1 MNYYEIL
8 GIPKTATEDEI
19 KKAYRT
25 LAKQY
30 HPDRN
35 PGDKDAEE
43 KFKRVQ
49 EAYDT
54 LSDASKRRDYD
65 YMGQGTDE
73 LEDNFS
79 YFGGR
84 SPFDS
89 YDEYFQNIFGNRP
102 TEGEHGDHIIIQ
114 VKTDLEG
121 VLKGSKLDIEFSR
134 KELCEDCGG
143 RGGVLDTCRQCNG
156 TGWYVIRGKNAAVK
170 RSCPNCGGGG
180 KSVTN
185 ECKDC
190 NGTGFGGSVTD
201 RLVSV
206 IPPGVVTGKQ
216 FVFKGRGNPG
226 RNGGRPGNVFVV
238 VTVAEHELFK
248 RQDWNLHCEVP
259 VTYTQLVLGDEIEI
273 PTLDHK
279 KLGFRIPP
287 GTQSGTKFR
296 LQKQGL
302 PKRIIHDEDVKPQDL
317 GDMYVEV
324 KLETPVNIK
333 EEQIEAMEKLAK
345 YDESDHYPLKKE
357 YEKKKE
363 RILNECPA

>member
-8 GIPKTATEDEI
+8 GISKTATEEEI

-43 KFKRVQ
+43 KFKKVQ

-54 LSDASKRRDYD
+54 LSDATKKRDYD

-73 LEDNFS
+73 LDDTYS
-79 YFGGR
+79 MYRG
-84 SPFDS
+84 PFDT
-89 YDEYFQNIFGNRP
+89 YDEYFQNIFGNMP

-134 KELCEDCGG
+134 KDLCEDCCG
-143 RGGVLDTCRQCNG
+143 RGGTLDKCRQCNG
-156 TGWYVIRGKNAAVK
+156 SGWYIIRGKNATVK
-170 RSCPNCGGGG
+170 RGCPTCNGSG
-180 KSVTN
+180 KSISN
-185 ECKDC
+185 QCKDC
-190 NGTGFGGSVTD
+190 NGSGFGPPKTD

-206 IPPGVVTGKQ
+206 IPPGVTSGKQ
-216 FVFKGRGNPG
+216 FAFKGRGNPG
-226 RNGGRPGNVFVV
+226 RNGGRPGNVFVM
-238 VTVAEHELFK
+238 VTVEDHELFK
-248 RQDWNLHCEVP
+248 RGPDGSLHCEVP

-287 GTQSGTKFR
+287 GTQSGAKFR

-302 PKRIIHDEDVKPQDL
+302 PKRLISDEDVKPNDL
-317 GDMYVEV
+317 GDMFVEI
-324 KLETPVNIK
+324 KLETPVNLK
-333 EEQIEAMEKLAK
+333 QEQIEIMEKLAK
-345 YDESDHYPLKKE
+345 YDESGHYPLKKE

-363 RILNECPA
+363 RIVNECTT